1 MCHLYFKSMKSNR
14 IMLKVNFLK
23 RSIMK
28 YKNNKKRYS
37 VYASLALDLYFLT
50 FVEMKYTS
58 SILLSLKR
66 NKLIWETHFKILL
79 SVNIN
84 T

>member
-1 MCHLYFKSMKSNR
+1 MKSNR

-66 NKLIWETHFKILL
+66 NTLIWEIHFKILL

>member
-1 MCHLYFKSMKSNR
+1 MKSNR

-58 SILLSLKR
+58 SILLSLNR
-66 NKLIWETHFKILL
+66 NTLIWETHFKILL

>member
-1 MCHLYFKSMKSNR
+1 MKSNR

>member
-1 MCHLYFKSMKSNR
+1 MKSNR

-66 NKLIWETHFKILL
+66 NILIWETHFKILL

>member
-1 MCHLYFKSMKSNR
+1 MKSNR

-66 NKLIWETHFKILL
+66 NTLIWEIYFKILL

>member
-1 MCHLYFKSMKSNR
+1 MKSNR

-66 NKLIWETHFKILL
+66 NTLIWETHFKILL